1 LDGISMGKKIT
12 IKIDDNL
19 LEKVDKSQ
27 KINQKFINTALNN
40 YLEQVESIDTV
51 STLKNDIE
59 SLQNENTLLEKERE
73 TLEINNICLKQN
85 NYELRSRIDDLVEKY
100 PSASILMGK
109 TPEMSKSGLFSK
121 IKKRIL

>member
-1 LDGISMGKKIT
+1 MGKKIT

-19 LEKVDKSQ
+19 LEKVDNSQ
-27 KINQKFINTALNN
+27 KINQEFINTALNN

-59 SLQNENTLLEKERE
+59 SLQNENTLLEQERE

-85 NYELRSRIDDLVEKY
+85 NYELQSRIDDLVEKY

-109 TPEMSKSGLFSK
+109 TPELSNSGLFSK